1 MPVQLDVSEEQ
12 LRILD
17 ELVSDRI
24 MSLGTEIR
32 HCDNRD
38 YRHTL
43 VQQREQLRSLSSQ
56 LSNDS
61 PSSV

>member
-1 MPVQLDVSEEQ
+1 MQLDVTDEQ

-24 MSLGTEIR
+24 ASLGVEIR

-38 YRHTL
+38 YRQTL
-43 VQQREQLRSLSSQ
+43 VQKRDHLRSLSSQ
-56 LSNDS
+56 LRDDS